1 MTEGTEI
8 NTETNTGEYLAVVTG
23 AASGIG
29 RATALLLASRSA
41 RVIGV
46 DRDAPALEKLIY
58 EVPSGIILPLAVDL
72 IEDEAIPRIAAAIEA
87 SPHPWRILVNNA
99 GVGQARSILD
109 TDDEEFVRVLD
120 INMASVFRMCRL
132 AARVMK
138 DGDGG
143 AILNMSS
150 IFGLIGT
157 PNAAAYAATK
167 AALNGLTRQMA
178 AEFGPAGIRINSIA
192 PGLIETP
199 MTAARIYEAGTVQ
212 NQMLLETPMKRVG
225 TPEDIANAVAF
236 LCSEEASFITGQ
248 VLTVD
253 GGWGVGRYPPD
264 AGVIDFPTIARK
276 RPETPCLTQR
286 RRKRRHQPCKRRPYR
301 TSCRCRRGTASTV
314 PLHPLRRS
322 AATAC
327 AGPGGDWSGR
337 RWASPFALR
346 SMPSCGCRWVPG

>member
-29 RATALLLASRSA
+29 RATALLLASRGA

-212 NQMLLETPMKRVG
+212 NQMLLDTPMKRVG

-264 AGVIDFPTIARK
+264 A
-276 RPETPCLTQR
+276 
-286 RRKRRHQPCKRRPYR
+286 
-301 TSCRCRRGTASTV
+301 
-314 PLHPLRRS
+314 
-322 AATAC
+322 
-327 AGPGGDWSGR
+327 
-337 RWASPFALR
+337 
-346 SMPSCGCRWVPG
+346 